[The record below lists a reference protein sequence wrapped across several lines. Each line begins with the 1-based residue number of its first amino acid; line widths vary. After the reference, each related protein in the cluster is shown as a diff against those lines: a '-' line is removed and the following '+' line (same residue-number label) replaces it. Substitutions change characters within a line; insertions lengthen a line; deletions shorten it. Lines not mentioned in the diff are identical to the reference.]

1 MKEKKFGTVV
11 GICLLA
17 ASILL
22 TFNSPVRAQ
31 DRPGLMIY
39 GDVDAQPMGV
49 DNNVYPN
56 ASDSGAIRKVVAGLI
71 PDQSYGWRGIMWDT
85 GSNGDVNGDD
95 VVNVIDATLITR
107 YAVFIESTF
116 ANSPTTLV
124 PVSVTV
130 YNGDSQVIPGNT
142 ATMMPGEKADLLLE
156 VRNTTG
162 GLVANALLQYVL
174 SAAPPGVTM
183 NGLGVGVPTDLWSDN
198 TMIDPETR
206 GPEFGQITV
215 TVSTDLTTPSGT
227 TRVDIICPGITALSP
242 FIPIL
247 GQRPGG
253 VAALDPVFFELT
265 IGAPEVTI
273 TMPTDGS
280 LISTS
285 VTDVTV
291 TTTAAVG
298 NSIYLRIDGVDH
310 PEIFHVVDNADWV
323 AEKEWYEFIIPNV
336 DLWATTP
343 GDHWVQ
349 LIAVIEAT
357 GAMSNI
363 VNIYTEL

>member
-1 MKEKKFGTVV
+1 MKEKKFRTVA
-11 GICLLA
+11 GFCLLV

-22 TFNSPVRAQ
+22 MFNSPVGAV

-39 GDVDAQPMGV
+39 GDVDAQPMGIE
-49 DNNVYPN
+49 NNVYPN
-56 ASDSGAIRKVVAGLI
+56 ASDAAIIRAIEAGVI
-71 PDQSYGWRGIMWDT
+71 TDSPRGSLWDT
-85 GSNGDVNGDD
+85 GLFGDVNGDD
-95 VVNVIDATLITR
+95 VINVIDATLIMR
-107 YAVFIESTF
+107 YSVFYESTF
-116 ANSPTTLV
+116 ANSPTALV
-124 PVSVTV
+124 PVSITV
-130 YNGDSQVIPGNT
+130 YDGAPQVIPGNT
-142 ATMMPGEKADLLLE
+142 ATMMPGERADLLLE

-162 GLVANALLQYVL
+162 GLVGNALLQYVL

-183 NGLGVGVPTDLWSDN
+183 NDLGVGVPTDLWSDN

-227 TRVDIICPGITALSP
+227 ARVDIICPGISTLSG
-242 FIPIL
+242 IPIL
-247 GQRPGG
+247 GHRLGG
-253 VAALDPVFFELT
+253 VAAIDPVFFELT
-265 IGAPEVTI
+265 IGVLEVTI

-298 NSIYLRIDGVDH
+298 NNIYLRIDGVDH
-310 PEIFHVVDNADWV
+310 PEILHVVDNADWV
-323 AEKEWYEFIIPNV
+323 AEKEWYEFTIPNV

-343 GDHWVQ
+343 EEHWVQ

-363 VNIYTEL
+363 VDVYTEL